1 MILDNIACRGLINVD
16 CGVSTFWL
24 STPIDCR
31 YRVSLEGVGLG
42 EWVLLLKIDDRAQ
55 EDIVLE
61 FFLFLFYFSFFIY
74 MYIYREREKEAILK
88 F

>member
-1 MILDNIACRGLINVD
+1 MMILDNIACRGLINVD

-42 EWVLLLKIDDRAQ
+42 ESVLLLKIDDRAQ
-55 EDIVLE
+55 EDI
-61 FFLFLFYFSFFIY
+61 FFIFVLFFFF
-74 MYIYREREKEAILK
+74 YIYVYI
-88 F
+88 

>member
-1 MILDNIACRGLINVD
+1 MLIAA
-16 CGVSTFWL
+16 FWL

-42 EWVLLLKIDDRAQ
+42 ESVLLKIDDRAQ

-74 MYIYREREKEAILK
+74 MYIYIERKRQ

>member
-1 MILDNIACRGLINVD
+1 MLIAA
-16 CGVSTFWL
+16 FWL

-42 EWVLLLKIDDRAQ
+42 ESVLLLKIDDRAQ

-74 MYIYREREKEAILK
+74 MYIYIERKRQ

>member
-1 MILDNIACRGLINVD
+1 MMILDNIACRGLINVD

-42 EWVLLLKIDDRAQ
+42 ESVLLKIDDRAQ

-74 MYIYREREKEAILK
+74 MYIYIERKRQ